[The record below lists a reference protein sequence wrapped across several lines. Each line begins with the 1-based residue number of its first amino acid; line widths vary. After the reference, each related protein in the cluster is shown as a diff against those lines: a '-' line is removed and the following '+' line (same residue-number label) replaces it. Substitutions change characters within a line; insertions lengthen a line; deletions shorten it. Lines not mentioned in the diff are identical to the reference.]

1 LGEAIRYTL
10 DYWNELCNYLKDGR
24 LELTNNRAER
34 AVKPF
39 VTGRKNWLFANTEKG
54 ADTSAIL
61 YSIVQTALYNNLNV
75 YHYIDYLLSVISD
88 TNINQLNDLL
98 PWSNKLPDYLK
109 KPVKID

>member
-1 LGEAIRYTL
+1 M
-10 DYWNELCNYLKDGR
+10 
-24 LELTNNRAER
+24 
-34 AVKPF
+34 
-39 VTGRKNWLFANTEKG
+39 
-54 ADTSAIL
+54 
-61 YSIVQTALYNNLNV
+61 NV